1 MNFLTV
7 SAIDFALFLFF
18 KCEYL
23 DTACA
28 KSTISHFLFSDVQ
41 KCSRSRKL
49 CTSRVMLIYT
59 YISIYSAQAAT
70 FDPSAKQ
77 DC

>member
-1 MNFLTV
+1 MCKIHNKPLSFLW
-7 SAIDFALFLFF
+7 
-18 KCEYL
+18 
-23 DTACA
+23 CA
-28 KSTISHFLFSDVQ
+28 EMLKKQEAMHFQSDAY
-41 KCSRSRKL
+41 
-49 CTSRVMLIYT
+49 IYT